1 MIGIGIDFGTS
12 NSTAAWFDG
21 TQLRY
26 VQLERA
32 NQNSSGAVM
41 PTAIH
46 FNRGYEAIVGTAAI
60 SQYVEENRA
69 RVVQLVAEV
78 IGEAATSLDDKVDRG
93 DKFATEMNRHAI
105 YGPLED
111 RGLPG
116 RLFQGLKRL
125 LGDERI
131 DRISVFNRPYRLVA
145 LITPILLS
153 NRQRIEAT
161 LGQKMQRVHLGRPVN
176 FESGTNSA
184 SSARSNTLA
193 VTRLTEA
200 SQHAEFGQ
208 VQFYPE
214 PIAATLSFLWQAQLK
229 QKGIALTVDFGGG
242 TLDLCVVGYDGMH
255 FKVISTGGGA
265 LGGDRIDQ
273 MIFRHML
280 FPLLGKGETWS
291 RQVDGRLVETPFPFQ
306 EYEEPLLNWAI
317 THTLNQNQYKHKV
330 MTCIADGGPAAIK
343 FERLLDL
350 INYNYSHNC
359 IQAIKKAKA
368 ELSSKVETTI
378 DIPELNLAVPFTR
391 TQLNT
396 ILSDSMTTLDSMI
409 ANVVK
414 DAQLTYTD
422 IDVVIRTGGSSQM
435 TAVEELLERLFPNKV
450 RAHDPFTSV
459 AGGLAIANYFDYRF
473 STQSSVSP

>member
-1 MIGIGIDFGTS
+1 MIGVGIDFGTS

-21 TQLRY
+21 KQLRY
-26 VQLERA
+26 VRLERA
-32 NQNSSGAVM
+32 NANSPGAVM

-46 FNRGYEAIVGTAAI
+46 FNRGYEAITGSAAI

-78 IGEAATSLDDKVDRG
+78 IGEQATSLDDKVDRD

-153 NRQRIEAT
+153 IRNRIEAT
-161 LGQKMQRVHLGRPVN
+161 LVFKMERVHLGRPVN
-176 FESGTNSA
+176 FESGSHSKTNK
-184 SSARSNTLA
+184 RSNNLA
-193 VTRLTEA
+193 LTRLAEA
-200 SQHAEFGQ
+200 SQHAELGQ

-214 PIAATLSFLWQAQLK
+214 PIAATLSFLWQAQLT
-229 QKGIALTVDFGGG
+229 QKGTALTVDFGGG
-242 TLDLCVVGYDGMH
+242 TLDLCVVGYDGLK
-255 FKVISTGGGA
+255 FEVLATGGGA

-273 MIFRHML
+273 LIYRHLL
-280 FPLLGKGETWS
+280 FPLLGKGEIWS
-291 RQVDGRLVETPFPFQ
+291 RQVDGKLVETPFPFQ
-306 EYEEPLLNWAI
+306 EFEEPLLNWAI

-330 MTCIADGGPAAIK
+330 IACIASGGPAAVK

-359 IQAIKKAKA
+359 LQAIKKAKA
-368 ELSSKVETTI
+368 ELSTMAETTL
-378 DIPELNLAVPFTR
+378 DIPELNLSVPFTR
-391 TQLNT
+391 AQLNE
-396 ILSDSMTTLDSMI
+396 ILSESMATLDTMI
-409 ANVVK
+409 AEVTH
-414 DAQLTYTD
+414 AASLTNAD
-422 IDVVIRTGGSSQM
+422 ISIVIRTGGSSQM
-435 TAVEELLERLFPNKV
+435 IAVEELLESHFPGKV

-459 AGGLAIANYFDYRF
+459 AGGLAIANYFDYHF
-473 STQSSVSP
+473 LPQP